1 MYTVK
6 FEELNLSNDV
16 LKAVADMGFE
26 EATPIQS
33 QAIPA
38 ILEGKDIIGQAQT
51 GTGKTASFGIPIIEK
66 LTPNSRNIQALV
78 LCPTRELTIQVAE
91 ELSELLKYKRSV
103 HVLPIYGGQSIERQI
118 KALKTGSVQIVIAT
132 PGRLIDHLNRRT
144 VNLDK
149 VSMVVLDEA
158 DEMLDMGFRDDI
170 ETILQSVP
178 KERQTVLFSATI
190 PKPILDLSKRYLRN
204 PEMVKVVHKE
214 LTVSNINQY
223 YYEVKP
229 IMKLEILARTID
241 IYNPALSIIFCNT
254 KRVVDELVT
263 HLQARGYFAEALH
276 GDLRQQARD
285 KVMAKFRSGKIE
297 MLVATDV
304 AARGIDVDE
313 VDAVFNYD
321 VPQDEEYYVHR
332 IGRTARA
339 GRTGMAFTFV
349 TGREIYKIKDI
360 ERYSKTKIIKKQVPT
375 LEDVEAVKSNLIV
388 EDIKEAVGEGD
399 IPPKYTAIIDKLLE
413 EDYTATEVA
422 AGLLKILLEGESNKQ
437 SQNGSDGHSDGGGKG
452 NGQMV
457 RLFINIGRNMKVQ
470 PKDFVG
476 AFSGETGMPGKAIGN
491 IEIFDKFT
499 FVEVEK
505 GYVDKVLKVMNKA
518 QIKGK
523 RIAVEPANAK

>member
-6 FEELNLSNDV
+6 FEDLNLSNDV

-38 ILEGKDIIGQAQT
+38 ILDGKDIIGQAQT

-66 LTPNSRNIQALV
+66 LTSGRNIQALV

-91 ELSELLKYKRSV
+91 ELSELLKYKKSV

-132 PGRLIDHLNRRT
+132 PGRLIDHINRGT
-144 VNLDK
+144 ISLDK
-149 VSMVVLDEA
+149 IFMVVLDEA

-170 ETILQSVP
+170 ETILKSVP

-214 LTVSNINQY
+214 LTVPNINQY

-241 IYNPALSIIFCNT
+241 IVNPALSIIFCNT
-254 KRVVDELVT
+254 KRTVDELVT
-263 HLQARGYFAEALH
+263 HLQARGYFAEGLH

-285 KVMAKFRSGKIE
+285 KVMAKFRAGKIE

-313 VDAVFNYD
+313 IDAVFNYD

-339 GRTGMAFTFV
+339 GRTGQAFTFV

-360 ERYSKTKIIKKQVPT
+360 ERYSKTKIIKKAIPS
-375 LEDVEAVKSNLIV
+375 LEDVEAVKTNLIV
-388 EDIKEAVGEGD
+388 EDIKEAVGEGN

-413 EDYTATEVA
+413 QDYTATEIA
-422 AGLLKILLEGESNKQ
+422 AGLLKILLEGEAVKTSD
-437 SQNGSDGHSDGGGKG
+437 NGKEQPGSGE
-452 NGQMV
+452 MV
-457 RLFINIGRNMKVQ
+457 RLFVNIGKSMRVQ

-491 IEIFDKFT
+491 IDIYDKFS

-505 GYVDKVLKVMNKA
+505 GYVDNVLKVMNKA